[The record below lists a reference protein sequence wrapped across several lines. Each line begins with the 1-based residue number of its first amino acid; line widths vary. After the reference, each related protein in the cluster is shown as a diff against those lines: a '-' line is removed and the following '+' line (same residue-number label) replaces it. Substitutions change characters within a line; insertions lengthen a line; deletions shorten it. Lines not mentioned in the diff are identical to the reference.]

1 MYMYRYEYDTNNH
14 STVSCGGICGSG
26 QCACTH
32 THTHTVVAEAM
43 SNEIHCGCLQPTV
56 MVLLY
61 IAARSACTC
70 NRYTCM
76 VCHAKQKSESC

>member
-32 THTHTVVAEAM
+32 THTHTAVAEAM
-43 SNEIHCGCLQPTV
+43 SNEIHCPCLQPSV
-56 MVLLY
+56 MVLFTS
-61 IAARSACTC
+61 IK
-70 NRYTCM
+70 
-76 VCHAKQKSESC
+76 KQFQKIEKKVGMKYQKAYKQE

>member
-1 MYMYRYEYDTNNH
+1 MH
-14 STVSCGGICGSG
+14 
-26 QCACTH
+26 TH